1 MIEENVLSRFLLS
14 LNLEVQSKLDGGE
27 REGKLL

>member
-1 MIEENVLSRFLLS
+1 VIEENVLSRFLLS
-14 LNLEVQSKLDGGE
+14 SLSWMVARDGE